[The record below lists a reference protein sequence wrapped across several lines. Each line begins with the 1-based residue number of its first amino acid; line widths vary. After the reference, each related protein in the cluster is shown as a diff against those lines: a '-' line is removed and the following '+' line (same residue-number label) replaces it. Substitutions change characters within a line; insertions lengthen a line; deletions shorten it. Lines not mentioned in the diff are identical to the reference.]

1 MPLTKKPTQKQKEKQ
16 RNDSFSQARLDR
28 ISESMQPLMTKHVS
42 DDELEMIF
50 RDVDGF
56 VTGGK
61 GRSASRPRWSRLLG
75 SRFRGLL
82 LCFGGFRGRK

>member
-1 MPLTKKPTQKQKEKQ
+1 MPLTKKPTQKQKGNQQGKQ
-16 RNDSFSQARLDR
+16 PNDGLSQARLDQ

-42 DDELEMIF
+42 DDELERIS

-56 VTGGK
+56 VDGGE
-61 GRSASRPRWSRLLG
+61 GRSASRSRWSRLG

-82 LCFGGFRGRK
+82 LFWQI